1 MICSTRRLRTLAAA
15 LILGLGAAI
24 FAAPA
29 TTSSAF
35 AQGAPASPAAAQ
47 EEVLFRYLQTQPQGR
62 HGELVGRVSIPDRKA
77 ATLIQPHGRE
87 FQEAWRTTM
96 KWVGAVAILGM
107 LGVLVLFY
115 TIRGRIRISAGPSGR
130 YIDRF
135 DGFERFAHW
144 LTASTFVVL
153 AITGLNISY
162 GRHLL
167 LPLIGPEAFT
177 AWSEWGKAAHNFLGF
192 PFTFGVLLMFV
203 LWVHRN
209 IPDGTDIQWLAKGGG
224 LVGHA
229 HPPAKKFNAG
239 QKLVFWTTVLGGA
252 AIAVTGFMKM
262 FPFQF
267 IATDVY
273 GMQLATQIHGIVGF
287 IMIALIL
294 GHIYIGTLG
303 MEGAFSAMGSGKVD
317 LNWAKEHHSLWVD
330 EVMNPTRKASLPA
343 GAKGAG
349 AD

>member
-1 MICSTRRLRTLAAA
+1 MMRFASQVRTLAAA
-15 LILGLGAAI
+15 LLLAAGLFVAAPGAA
-24 FAAPA
+24 P
-29 TTSSAF
+29 SAL
-35 AQGAPASPAAAQ
+35 AQAGTPASPAAAQ
-47 EEVLFRYLQTQPQGR
+47 EEMLFRYLQTAPQGR
-62 HGELVGRVSIPDRKA
+62 HGEIVGRVTIPDQKA
-77 ATLIQPHGRE
+77 ATLIQPHGRG

-96 KWVGAVAILGM
+96 KWVGAVSILGM
-107 LGVLVLFY
+107 LAVITLFY
-115 TIRGRIRISAGPSGR
+115 LVRGRVRIAAGPSGR
-130 YIDRF
+130 YIQRF
-135 DGFERFAHW
+135 DGLERFAHW
-144 LTASTFVVL
+144 LTATSFIVL

-177 AWSEWGKAAHNFLGF
+177 AWSEVGKVAHNFLGF
-192 PFTFGVLLMFV
+192 PFTLGVLLMVV

-209 IPDGTDIQWLAKGGG
+209 IPDGTDIEWLAKGGG

-229 HPPAKKFNAG
+229 HAPSKKFNAG

-252 AIAVTGFMKM
+252 AIAVTGFIKM

-273 GMQLATQIHGIVGF
+273 GMQLATQIHGLVGF
-287 IMIALIL
+287 VMIALIL
-294 GHIYIGTLG
+294 AHIYIGTLG
-303 MEGAFSAMGSGKVD
+303 MEGAFAAMGSGKVD